1 MTMWADNIK
10 FVKDILDGK
19 YKKIDDAVAEL
30 TENAEILAKE
40 PDSAKSREAVV
51 TSGRTLEI
59 MEPKEIEQLL
69 STILDDLHEKERE
82 TLEQE
87 AKEKLDNRMSA
98 LQKFKELKT
107 ALKI

>member
-1 MTMWADNIK
+1 MWADNIK

-40 PDSAKSREAVV
+40 PDSAKSREAIAS
-51 TSGRTLEI
+51 SGRTLEL

-69 STILDDLHEKERE
+69 STILDDIHEKERE
-82 TLEQE
+82 TLESE
-87 AKEKLDNRMSA
+87 AKGKLESRTNA
-98 LQKFKELKT
+98 LAKFKELKT
-107 ALKI
+107 TLKI